1 MTFNILKF
9 IMIGST
15 ILHYKI
21 LEKLGEGG
29 MGIVYKAEDRRL
41 NREVAIKFLP
51 PQISDNEEE
60 QKRFKIEAQAAASLN
75 HPNITTIYAIE
86 ESSDKTFIVMEYIN
100 GRELRHMIQDGNLK
114 FEDAIDKIIKIADGL
129 KLAHLK
135 GIIHRDIKSSNIMVT
150 NDGNVKIM
158 DFGLAKVRGSDMVTK
173 AGSTLGTAAYMSPEQ
188 ITAKNIDHRTDIW
201 SLGIVFYEMLTG
213 ELPFKAEYDAAWA
226 YQILN
231 EKILPP
237 SELDRKIPSAIDP
250 IVLRMLEK
258 DKTQRYATAED
269 FIVSINEVRKNLHG
283 TEKNQQTKKAI
294 AVLPFNNI
302 SPEDDNDYFC
312 DGLAEELIMNL
323 SKLKDIRVVPK
334 TASMQ
339 YKGVKP
345 AIKTLGRE
353 LGIRYYIEGSVRK
366 FKDNLRITAQLID
379 VETEEQLWAET
390 YKGNLADI
398 FDIQENVSKQI
409 VEALKVKLT
418 PQEEVVLTKRP
429 TKNHEAFDSNLRARD
444 FLYQYDKNKLKIAIN
459 LFEKTIQLDP
469 EYANAYAGLG
479 EAYANLYQLFE
490 RDEQW
495 LEKSIEASSK
505 ALMYDSTLS
514 EAYAALGLCYFNKEM
529 INEALK
535 ASKKAIEL
543 DPSDFIGY
551 WNLGRIYHSTDRD
564 QEAIELYN
572 KVIELNPEF
581 YSAYTDLRMSYTRL
595 GQKEKRTKLVEMEL
609 KIFPQYLFKHPD
621 DARAHLFFA
630 TTLIEAGRNKEAK
643 SEAATAMELNPNDP
657 LMLYNLSCFY
667 SMMNEKKLAIDS
679 LARSIEAGHEDYEW
693 FKRDPDFDNIKNEP
707 EFIELMKGK

>member
-1 MTFNILKF
+1 
-9 IMIGST
+9 MIGT
-15 ILHYKI
+15 NILHYKI

-29 MGIVYKAEDRRL
+29 MGVVYKAEDTKL

-51 PQISDNEEE
+51 PQISNNEEE

-75 HPNITTIYAIE
+75 HPNISTIHAIE
-86 ESSDKTFIVMEYIN
+86 EAQDKTFIVMEYIN
-100 GRELRHMIQDGNLK
+100 GVELKNKIESGNIS
-114 FEDAIDKIIKIADGL
+114 FEEAIEMVIKIAEGL
-129 KLAHLK
+129 RLAHQK

-150 NDGNVKIM
+150 NDGNVKVM
-158 DFGLAKVRGSDMVTK
+158 DFGLAKIRGSEMITK

-188 ITAKNIDHRTDIW
+188 ITAKNIDHRTDLW

-226 YQILN
+226 YQIMN

-237 SELDRKIPSAIDP
+237 SELDRKIPPQIDP
-250 IVLRMLEK
+250 VVLKMLEK

-269 FIVSINEVRKNLHG
+269 FIVSINEVRKNLRG
-283 TEKNQQTKKAI
+283 ADTKQQTQKAI

-302 SPEDDNDYFC
+302 SPEGESDYFS

-345 AIKTLGRE
+345 AIKTIGRD

-379 VETEEQLWAET
+379 VETEAQLWAET

-418 PQEEVVLTKRP
+418 PQEESVLTKRA
-429 TKNHEAFDSNLRARD
+429 TANHEAFDTNLRARD
-444 FLYQYDKNKLKIAIN
+444 FLYQYNKNKLKIAIQ
-459 LFEKTIQLDP
+459 LFEKAIQLDP

-490 RDEQW
+490 RNDQW

-529 INEALK
+529 VSEALK

-551 WNLGRIYHSTDRD
+551 WNLGRIYHATDRD
-564 QEAIELYN
+564 EEAVELYH
-572 KVIELNPEF
+572 KVVELNPEF

-595 GQKEKRTKLVEMEL
+595 GQAEKAKEIVNTEL
-609 KIFPQYLFKHPD
+609 KIFPEYLFKHPD

-630 TTLIEAGRNKEAK
+630 NTL
-643 SEAATAMELNPNDP
+643 T
-657 LMLYNLSCFY
+657 
-667 SMMNEKKLAIDS
+667 LAE
-679 LARSIEAGHEDYEW
+679 R
-693 FKRDPDFDNIKNEP
+693 FKRSKI
-707 EFIELMKGK
+707 

>member
-1 MTFNILKF
+1 
-9 IMIGST
+9 MIGET

-29 MGIVYKAEDRRL
+29 MGVVYKAEDTRL

-51 PQISDNEEE
+51 SQISNNQEE

-75 HPNITTIYAIE
+75 HPNISTIYAIE
-86 ESSDKTFIVMEYIN
+86 ESQDKTFIVMEYIN
-100 GRELRHMIQDGNLK
+100 GQELKKKIDAGDIN
-114 FEDAIDKIIKIADGL
+114 FEEALDMVIKIADGL

-237 SELDRKIPSAIDP
+237 SELDRKIPSQIDTV
-250 IVLRMLEK
+250 VLKMLEK
-258 DKTQRYATAED
+258 DKTQRYATSED
-269 FIVSINEVRKNLHG
+269 FIVSINEVRKDLRG
-283 TEKNQQTKKAI
+283 AETKQQTQKAI

-302 SPEDDNDYFC
+302 SPEGENDYFC

-379 VETEEQLWAET
+379 VETEAQLWAET

-398 FDIQENVSKQI
+398 FDIQEKVSKQI
-409 VEALKVKLT
+409 VDALKVKLT
-418 PQEEVVLTKRP
+418 PQEEVVLTKRA
-429 TKNHEAFDSNLRARD
+429 TANHEAFDSNLRARD
-444 FLYQYDKNKLKIAIN
+444 FLYQYDKNKLKIAIQ

-490 RDEQW
+490 RNDQW

-551 WNLGRIYHSTDRD
+551 WNLGRIYHSTDKD
-564 QEAIELYN
+564 EEAIELYN

-595 GQKEKRTKLVEMEL
+595 GQKEKLNELVEMEMN
-609 KIFPQYLFKHPD
+609 IFPQYLFKHPD

-630 TTLIEAGRNKEAK
+630 TTLIEAGRAKEAK

-657 LMLYNLSCFY
+657 LMLYNLACFY
-667 SMMNEKKLAIDS
+667 SMMNEKKLAVES
-679 LARSIEAGHEDYEW
+679 LGRSIKAGHVDYEW
-693 FKRDPDFDNIKNEP
+693 FKRDPDLDNIRTEP
-707 EFIELMKGK
+707 GYIELMKDN

>member
-1 MTFNILKF
+1 
-9 IMIGST
+9 MIGST

-29 MGIVYKAEDRRL
+29 MGVVYKAEDSRL

-51 PQISDNEEE
+51 QQISNNEEE

-86 ESSDKTFIVMEYIN
+86 ESEDKTFIVMEFIN
-100 GRELRHMIQDGNLK
+100 GRELRQTIQDGNLK
-114 FEDAIDKIIKIADGL
+114 LEDAIDMVVKIADGL

-150 NDGNVKIM
+150 HDGNVKIM

-188 ITAKNIDHRTDIW
+188 ITAKNIDHRTDLW

-237 SELDRKIPSAIDP
+237 SELDRKIPSQIDP
-250 IVLRMLEK
+250 VVLKMLEK
-258 DKTQRYATAED
+258 DRTQRYATAED
-269 FIVSINEVRKNLHG
+269 FIVSINEFRKNLRG
-283 TEKNQQTKKAI
+283 ADTKQQSKKAI

-302 SPEDDNDYFC
+302 SPEGENDYFC

-345 AIKTLGRE
+345 AIKTIGRE

-418 PQEEVVLTKRP
+418 PQEEVVLKKRP
-429 TKNHEAFDSNLRARD
+429 TENHEAFDSNLRARD
-444 FLYQYDKNKLKIAIN
+444 FLYQYNKNKLKIAIN
-459 LFEKTIQLDP
+459 LFQKTIQLDP

-505 ALMYDSTLS
+505 ALMYDPTLS
-514 EAYAALGLCYFNKEM
+514 EAYTALGLCYFQKNM
-529 INEALK
+529 VNEALK
-535 ASKKAIEL
+535 ATQRAIEL

-551 WNLGRIYHSTDRD
+551 WNLGRIYHTTDRD
-564 QEAIELYN
+564 EEAIELYN
-572 KVIELNPEF
+572 KVVELNPEF
-581 YSAYTDLRMSYTRL
+581 YSTYTDLRMSYTRL
-595 GQKEKRTKLVEMEL
+595 GKLEKVKEITNREL

-630 TTLIEAGRNKEAK
+630 NTLTLAGRFNEAK
-643 SEAATAMELNPNDP
+643 AEAATAMELNPGDP
-657 LMLYNLSCFY
+657 LMLYNLACFY
-667 SMMNEKKLAIDS
+667 SLMNEKDLAVES
-679 LARSIEAGHEDYEW
+679 LRNSINAGHVDYEW
-693 FKRDPDFDNIKNEP
+693 FKRDPDLDNIKNEP